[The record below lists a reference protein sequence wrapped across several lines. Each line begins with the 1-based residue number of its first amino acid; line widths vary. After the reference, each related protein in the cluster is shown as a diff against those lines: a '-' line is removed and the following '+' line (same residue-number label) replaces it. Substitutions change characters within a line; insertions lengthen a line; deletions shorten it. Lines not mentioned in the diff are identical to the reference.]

1 MREIHC
7 PKDIGFNNIFVGE
20 DCKKEQWYDNCY
32 HCWSSAIAENNQ
44 EYFKRKFKEELK
56 KLKKEI
62 HKLAFDDEDGDY
74 MGLIDDDEV
83 MKLIDNY
90 IPRLKGE

>member
-1 MREIHC
+1 MKLIV
-7 PKDIGFNNIFVGE
+7 DIPNE
-20 DCKKEQWYDNCY
+20 DCEFYISMYNGIPFSK
-32 HCWSSAIAENNQ
+32 
-44 EYFKRKFKEELK
+44 ELK

-90 IPRLKGE
+90 IARLKGKN

>member
-1 MREIHC
+1 MKLIVDI
-7 PKDIGFNNIFVGE
+7 PKE
-20 DCKKEQWYDNCY
+20 DCAFYISMYNGIPFSK
-32 HCWSSAIAENNQ
+32 
-44 EYFKRKFKEELK
+44 ELK

-83 MKLIDNY
+83 MKLMNNHIA
-90 IPRLKGE
+90 RLKGEN